1 MGKAENRM
9 QTLIEDLLELY
20 QVTTKG
26 KPFEKVDLSKIALK
40 VIEDLDAK
48 LQITRDTVTLGKLPR
63 IEADPFQMRQLLQS
77 LIENALK
84 YHKEDTPP
92 QVLLD
97 SSFTIKTSW
106 NINLKGNGIGLNE
119 KFADRIFIPL
129 ERLHGMSAYE
139 GTGIG
144 LSICKKI
151 ISRHGD
157 LSL

>member
-77 LIENALK
+77 LIENA
-84 YHKEDTPP
+84 
-92 QVLLD
+92 
-97 SSFTIKTSW
+97 
-106 NINLKGNGIGLNE
+106 
-119 KFADRIFIPL
+119 
-129 ERLHGMSAYE
+129 
-139 GTGIG
+139 
-144 LSICKKI
+144 
-151 ISRHGD
+151 
-157 LSL
+157 

>member
-92 QVLLD
+92 QALLD
-97 SSFTIKTSW
+97 SSFTIKTGW
-106 NINLKGNGIGLNE
+106 TFNVKDNGI
-119 KFADRIFIPL
+119 A
-129 ERLHGMSAYE
+129 
-139 GTGIG
+139 
-144 LSICKKI
+144 
-151 ISRHGD
+151 
-157 LSL
+157 